1 MTTVGVDLGTN
12 QLPRRS
18 GSYMSSIAVV
28 WADGRNPTVTPVKI
42 PGASIEDYMEIEQD
56 FRIRL
61 KSIFLH
67 RRHPINNGLKAA
79 LCGHTIIDFYVEFD
93 AKFLPFLNERDHD

>member
-42 PGASIEDYMEIEQD
+42 PGASIEDYMEIEQ
-56 FRIRL
+56 RL
-61 KSIFLH
+61 PYSAEEHFFA
-67 RRHPINNGLKAA
+67 PSPSQSTMVKAA
-79 LCGHTIIDFYVEFD
+79 LAAHHYSLQRGV
-93 AKFLPFLNERDHD
+93 